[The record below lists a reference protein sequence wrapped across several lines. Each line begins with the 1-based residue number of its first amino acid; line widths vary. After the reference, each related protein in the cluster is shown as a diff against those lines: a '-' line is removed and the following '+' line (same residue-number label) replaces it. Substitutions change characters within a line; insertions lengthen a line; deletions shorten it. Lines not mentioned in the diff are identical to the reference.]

1 MMAPGGFQAI
11 VPARDEE
18 FAIGPPDLP
27 QMMISGPSGKGGAVP
42 RRPPLQTV
50 LAVFLAHGSRKPLGQ
65 GGLQLQCCAPA
76 RACLEGAVAG
86 GMYQGCGSLG
96 VPHAILPEWSWL
108 AVSTSFGPTFSFDLA
123 PPGRPSG
130 VRVLL

>member
-1 MMAPGGFQAI
+1 MQIFDRNRTR
-11 VPARDEE
+11 PAL
-18 FAIGPPDLP
+18 AA
-27 QMMISGPSGKGGAVP
+27 PSGKGGALP
-42 RRPPLQTV
+42 RRPPLRPV
-50 LAVFLAHGSRKPLGQ
+50 LAVFLAHGSSKPLGQ